1 MGGRMQGSSMQR
13 FGEKLRTL
21 RKRRGMTIKELAQ
34 AIGQTTHSHI
44 SELETGKR
52 PPSLEIA
59 LKISRMFSVSIDKLV
74 KDELELDWLYE
85 KFRDKAESQ
94 IHWRIL

>member
-1 MGGRMQGSSMQR
+1 MSHIWDILSQLAANVKTERNRIQGSPMQR

-44 SELETGKR
+44 SELETGRR

-59 LKISRMFSVSIDKLV
+59 LKISRMFGVSVDKLV
-74 KDELELDWLYE
+74 KDELELD
-85 KFRDKAESQ
+85 
-94 IHWRIL
+94 